1 MDEAA
6 GLLSAA
12 DGLFTTCNVRKGA
25 EIYIVCLG
33 FFCGLLLNSV
43 RTSSGS
49 LNVPLLQATAP
60 VFRSRRG
67 LVSTSSHIKPKWRL
81 FWVPTCTLVDK
92 SGFFYTAKLSLTCN
106 RARKAVL
113 LRQSSSVSFHFIFQ
127 SKNQSG
133 SHFMLQMP
141 SFYCVPLPMSSPPPS
156 SVWFDWLP
164 LTGEILRSHPP
175 AWLQPRL
182 PSPPLS
188 RRSPAFSP
196 VWLWVRPC
204 WCYAVGRGWAFS
216 RGWIL
221 SPGARAGLRRC

>member
-12 DGLFTTCNVRKGA
+12 DGLLTTCDVRKGA
-25 EIYIVCLG
+25 EIYIVC

-49 LNVPLLQATAP
+49 LTVLLLQATAP

-67 LVSTSSHIKPKWRL
+67 LVSTSSHIKPKRRL

-92 SGFFYTAKLSLTCN
+92 SGFFYTAKVSLTCN

-113 LRQSSSVSFHFIFQ
+113 LRRSSSVSFHFIFQ

-141 SFYCVPLPMSSPPPS
+141 SFYRVPLPMSSPPPS
-156 SVWFDWLP
+156 SVRFDWLP
-164 LTGEILRSHPP
+164 LTGEISRSHPP
-175 AWLQPRL
+175 AWPPPRL
-182 PSPPLS
+182 PPPPRS
-188 RRSPAFSP
+188 RRSLAS
-196 VWLWVRPC
+196 WLWVRPC
-204 WCYAVGRGWAFS
+204 WCYAGGRGWAFS
-216 RGWIL
+216 RGRVL
-221 SPGARAGLRRC
+221 SQGARAGLRRC